1 MLLTKIK
8 DWHWQGDSSNALPGG
23 QRDKQH
29 TTGLQFSLRSEPGN
43 ADLWFSVWI
52 IKLQNQRRQGNESE
66 AADVQ
71 QSAIH
76 NYSII
81 LSSSNRK
88 ENNTDPCPQV
98 YEAQCYVSLTS
109 QGRGNDEGRALLA
122 GLRVFCHCLV
132 YLCTVFCEESC
143 LCPLFF
149 ILPISNIVSMNINR
163 EICVN

>member
-43 ADLWFSVWI
+43 AEPWFSVWI

-71 QSAIH
+71 QSTIH

-81 LSSSNRK
+81 LSSWNWK
-88 ENNTDPCPQV
+88 ENNTTDPCPQV
-98 YEAQCYVSLTS
+98 YEAVLCIADLPRKGKWWRKSFAGRTLGLLSLS
-109 QGRGNDEGRALLA
+109 RLPVQRSFVKSHAYELVAFAPYFLLF
-122 GLRVFCHCLV
+122 L
-132 YLCTVFCEESC
+132 YLT
-143 LCPLFF
+143 
-149 ILPISNIVSMNINR
+149 
-163 EICVN
+163 